1 MPRSGARR
9 RGEAYAPRMS
19 DEDVQTGGW
28 DAITAACDAIYPD
41 QEPRHYGTLIKYML
55 GGPDPIDGIS
65 VYTNDDPVPHWH
77 YVTYGFSELYEK
89 ESDDPEESGYGFE
102 LTLRLARKPGEEE
115 PPVFVANFLQNL
127 ARYVFDSGNVFEAG
141 EHIDFNGPIA
151 AGTDTAITA
160 GCFAADPELGEIDTP
175 NGHLRFVQVVGIT
188 ADELDAIKTW
198 NTNGVL
204 GLLARVHPKW
214 VIDTARRS
222 ILEDAALAD
231 EVRAKAAS
239 EGSSTGALYS
249 SSLEI
254 EPAGDG
260 AHIRIGALEMRSI
273 AAVLP
278 GRLPHG
284 RDLSIS
290 GRSSMLV
297 FHPGEASGL
306 AVEDE
311 DVYVMSLSDAACAE
325 VVGTLRPERGEYR
338 FAELPDL
345 VIEVVPTE
353 IRAQNGDVVEVIG

>member
-1 MPRSGARR
+1 
-9 RGEAYAPRMS
+9 MS
-19 DEDVQTGGW
+19 DDVETGGW
-28 DAITAACDAIYPD
+28 DAITAACDAVYAD
-41 QEPRHYGTLIKYML
+41 QEPRHYGTLIKYAL

-102 LTLRLARKPGEEE
+102 LTLRLARRADDAE
-115 PPVFVANFLQNL
+115 PPVFAANFLQNL
-127 ARYVFDSGNVFEAG
+127 ARYVFDSGNVFEPG

-160 GCFAADPELGEIDTP
+160 GCFALDPELGEIDTP

-188 ADELDAIKTW
+188 ADELAAIKTW

-204 GLLARVHPKW
+204 ELLARVHPKW
-214 VIDTARRS
+214 VTDTGRGS
-222 ILEDAALAD
+222 ILADATLAD
-231 EVRAKAAS
+231 EVRTRAAS

-254 EPAGDG
+254 EPAAAGG
-260 AHIRIGALEMRSI
+260 RIRIGALEMRSI

-278 GRLPHG
+278 GRLPHS

-290 GRSSMLV
+290 GQSSMLV
-297 FHPGEASGL
+297 FHPAEVSGFED
-306 AVEDE
+306 EDE
-311 DVYVMSLSDAACAE
+311 DVYVMSLSPAACAE
-325 VVGTLRPERGEYR
+325 ITGTLRAERGEYR
-338 FAELPDL
+338 ISELPDL

-353 IRAQNGDVVEVIG
+353 IRSQNGDVVEVIG